1 MGRKNFIIIFLVLFV
16 LYVITELNRPKP
28 IDWTVTISKNDKNPY
43 GGYVVY
49 NQLKSLFP
57 RATMRS
63 YYLPVYNQLNN
74 IVEKNTVY
82 LILTP
87 SFEPSKNDYNEMM
100 HYVEQG
106 NYVVVSAENFGK
118 QFLDSLKIKTNII
131 FSFNNKDSTKIN
143 FVNPLLKPKEVFT
156 FLNFTMDQYFS
167 QFDTT
172 RTTILGVNDKDQP
185 NFIKVSYGKGSLLIH
200 ALPICFSNYFILFAS
215 NATYTA
221 RALSYIPL
229 NVSKIYWDEYYKSK
243 EKPATPLGFF
253 LKNVHLRWALRLA
266 ISGLIIYVLFQMKR
280 KQRVIPVIAPLKN
293 SSLDFVKTVSSVY
306 FNQKDNNS
314 IAQKKLNYFLDFV
327 RQRFYL
333 STRDLDQNFIDQ
345 LSRKSGIETSEITGL
360 VNLLSQISDVQ
371 VSDAFLLKINQQI
384 ENFYKKI

>member
-1 MGRKNFIIIFLVLFV
+1 VLFI

-28 IDWTVTISKNDKNPY
+28 IDWTVTIGKNDKNPY
-43 GGYVVY
+43 GGYIVY
-49 NQLKSLFP
+49 NQLKNLFP
-57 RATMRS
+57 YATMRS

-74 IVEKNTVY
+74 VAEKNTAY

-87 SFEPSKNDYNEMM
+87 SFEPSKNDYYEMM
-100 HYVEQG
+100 HYVKQG

-131 FSFNNKDSTKIN
+131 FSFNNKDSTTIN
-143 FVNPLLKPKEVFT
+143 FVNPLLKAKEAFT

-167 QFDTT
+167 KFDTT
-172 RTTILGVNDKDQP
+172 RTTVLGVNDKDRP
-185 NFIKVSYGKGSLLIH
+185 NFIKMSYGRGALLIH
-200 ALPICFSNYFILFAS
+200 ALPICFSNYFILFAN
-215 NATYTA
+215 NAAYTA
-221 RALSYIPL
+221 RALSYVPSS
-229 NVSKIYWDEYYKSK
+229 VSKIYWDEYYKSK
-243 EKPATPLGFF
+243 AEPSTPLGFF

-266 ISGLIIYVLFQMKR
+266 IAGLLIYVLFQMKR
-280 KQRVIPVIAPLKN
+280 RQRVIPVIAPLKN

-333 STRDLDQNFIDQ
+333 STRELDQNFVEQ
-345 LSRKSGIETSEITGL
+345 LSRKSGIEISEITDL
-360 VNLLSQISDVQ
+360 VNSLRQISEDEI
-371 VSDAFLLKINQQI
+371 SDAFLLKINQQI